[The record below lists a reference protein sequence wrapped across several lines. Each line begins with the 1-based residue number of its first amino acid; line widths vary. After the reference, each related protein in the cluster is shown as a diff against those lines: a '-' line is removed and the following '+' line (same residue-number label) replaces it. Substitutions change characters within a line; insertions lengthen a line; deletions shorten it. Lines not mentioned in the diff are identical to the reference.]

1 MTTQELI
8 DKGTAKFGQAF
19 IEIASFIGEELTN
32 NVTDAFNAIDIIEE
46 LSRYE

>member
-8 DKGTAKFGQAF
+8 DKGTEQFGDGF
-19 IEIASFIGEELTN
+19 IEIAAFIGEQLAY
-32 NVTDAFNAIDIIEE
+32 NVTDAFNALDILEE